1 MIHMQKDEKTELARI
16 SLLQPLLVEINWNRT
31 RIVTNNCVYEKY
43 LLRHFE
49 CGTRRRGGQQILVF
63 LRKGIEYPEKKE
75 FSEVI
80 SKI

>member
-49 CGTRRRGGQQILVF
+49 CGGQQILVF
-63 LRKGIEYPEKKE
+63 LRKGMEYPEKKE

-80 SKI
+80 